1 MANRQ
6 KSEHLAQVKEAL
18 AAKYAR
24 RAENANSK
32 PLQEKLWRKSLHY
45 HRQATAIRRTSA
57 G

>member
-1 MANRQ
+1 MANSQ
-6 KSEHLAQVKEAL
+6 KSEHLANVKEAL

-32 PLQEKLWRKSLHY
+32 PLQEKLWRKSLRY
-45 HRQATAIRRTSA
+45 RRQATAIRQRSA